1 MRALLPLSRRSRGPA
16 VEPVRER
23 SRDATARTRRP
34 RLDALDREFLPG
46 ILELVETPPS
56 PIRMRLLTA
65 ICALFAAALAWSWFG
80 WIDIQ
85 AVAQGKVQPVGRTK
99 LVQPLETGRVT
110 RLLVENGSRVQAG
123 DLVAELDATEITA
136 ERDKAAQDLA
146 SAEAEIVRRRAEI
159 AAAIQPHPTPPAS
172 LEFPVTVPD
181 PALRAREQAV
191 LQAEIAKLRS
201 SLDGLAAQVAEK
213 NATERRLNASI
224 AARARVIGPLKERV
238 EMRQI
243 LVDRGAGTRA
253 DLITAIHDHEEER
266 TNLAAEEGQLGE
278 TRAAVASIEQKR
290 QEVVSEFL
298 ADNTSKLGDVL
309 RRRDDLR
316 QTVVKAEAR
325 LGHMRLFA
333 PAAGTVQ
340 ELAVT
345 SSGQVVTGGQQLMS
359 IVPRGVDL
367 EIEAVVLNEDIGFV
381 ELGQEAILK
390 VEAFP
395 FTRYGTLSGR
405 VIRVSTDAIDAHQV
419 GVRPGANTGTT
430 TGAQA
435 GAQPNGRMS
444 GLVFPITVVP
454 SQAYMQ
460 IDGKQIQLT
469 PGMEVIVEVRTG
481 ERRIIDYILSPFVEV
496 ASRALHER

>member
-1 MRALLPLSRRSRGPA
+1 M
-16 VEPVRER
+16 
-23 SRDATARTRRP
+23 
-34 RLDALDREFLPG
+34 
-46 ILELVETPPS
+46 ELVETPPS
-56 PIRMRLLTA
+56 PIRMRLLAA
-65 ICALFAAALAWSWFG
+65 ICGLFAVALAWSWFG

-99 LVQPLETGRVT
+99 LVQPLETGRVN

-136 ERDKAAQDLA
+136 ERDAAAQNLA
-146 SAEAEIVRRRAEI
+146 SAEAEIVRRRAGT
-159 AAAIQPHPTPPAS
+159 AAATQARPTPPAS
-172 LEFPVTVPD
+172 LEFPATVSD

-191 LQAEIAKLRS
+191 LHADLAKLRS
-201 SLDGLAAQVAEK
+201 TLDGLAAQVAEK
-213 NATERRLNASI
+213 NATERRLQASI
-224 AARARVIGPLKERV
+224 AARARVIGPLKERLD
-238 EMRQI
+238 MRQT

-253 DLITAIHDHEEER
+253 DLITAIHDYEEER
-266 TNLAAEEGQLGE
+266 TNLASEEGQLGE
-278 TRAAVASIEQKR
+278 AGAAIASLGQKR
-290 QEVVSEFL
+290 EEVVSGFL
-298 ADNTSKLGDVL
+298 ADNTSELADTL

-316 QTVVKAEAR
+316 QTLVKAEAR

-333 PAAGTVQ
+333 PATGTVQ

-345 SSGQVVTGGQQLMS
+345 SAGQVVTGGQQLMS

-381 ELGQEAILK
+381 EPGQEAILK

-405 VIRVSTDAIDAHQV
+405 VTRVSTDAIDARQV
-419 GVRPGANTGTT
+419 GVRPGANTGTS

-444 GLVFPITVVP
+444 GLVFPVTVVP
-454 SQAYMQ
+454 NRTYMQ
-460 IDGKQIQLT
+460 IDGKRIPLT
-469 PGMEVIVEVRTG
+469 PGMAVIVEVRTG
-481 ERRIIDYILSPFVEV
+481 ERRIINYILSPFVEV